1 MTMAAPSSI
10 LTFLETVGRGNSA
23 DVPSATPSPTPS
35 QSQAVDS
42 NTVHRIIG
50 VLDAQPDI
58 EVGRLQQMA
67 EVDIF
72 ELGPALQRLV
82 NLGAIE
88 MSGKGS
94 AQKVMRGTNWDSLI
108 SVLK

>member
-1 MTMAAPSSI
+1 MAAPSNI
-10 LTFLETVGRGNSA
+10 LTFLETVGRGTNA
-23 DVPSATPSPTPS
+23 ETPSASPSPS
-35 QSQAVDS
+35 QSPSQAVDA

-50 VLDAQPDI
+50 VLGAQPDI

-82 NLGAIE
+82 TLGAIE
-88 MSGKGS
+88 MVGTGA
-94 AQKVMRGTNWDSLI
+94 AQKVMRGPNWDSLI